1 MPRDRSSPL
10 CPPQGTELRRPVTQ
24 EEDSRKNAPR
34 PAGFLALVLALGHTL
49 VDDLSDRLRDRGV
62 ELHIIGDA
70 ASPRTAEEAVFEG
83 LEAATLL

>member
-1 MPRDRSSPL
+1 MVKLFGADA
-10 CPPQGTELRRPVTQ
+10 
-24 EEDSRKNAPR
+24 DSVYFEHLSAREAVIAENVDT
-34 PAGFLALVLALGHTL
+34 LVLALGHTL

-83 LEAATLL
+83 LEAATRL